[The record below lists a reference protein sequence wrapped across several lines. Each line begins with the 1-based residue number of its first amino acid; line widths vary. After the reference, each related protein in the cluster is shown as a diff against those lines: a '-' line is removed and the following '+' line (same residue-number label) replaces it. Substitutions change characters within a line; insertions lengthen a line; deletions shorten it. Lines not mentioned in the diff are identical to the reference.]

1 MDFDIQKLVDDIKKP
16 ENIDYIKKYIGLF
29 SLALFA
35 SIVLYYVSMKKNI
48 LGSKQYMYAF
58 IIMVPIL
65 VLVSSIIFLG
75 KSEGVSSMFG
85 FMFLILVLIGGMIY
99 VYQKMNEITNT
110 DSYLINLFFQ
120 ILSFCIILVGLGI
133 FYKIFM
139 NNLKKIGGTTG
150 FIINLIFFL
159 PCLFNDFIEAI
170 RNEFKMTPSVVFI
183 LFVIELILFL
193 TYFYIP
199 YLVRKYVNGGGIPLL
214 KTSRFLEKQIILA
227 NPDHLSP
234 FEKTE
239 GDNIIKTPRGNYSL
253 SMWIYLNQQHHSP
266 NLSKNINIF
275 SYGSEQKNKNKKNF
289 KPKIDY
295 VTSDRSDSYK
305 DTYSIHVTSD
315 TTETIPYIVELP
327 SQKWNNFVFNYN
339 NNLVDIFINGH
350 LVRTIEFNEMNP
362 VPKYTPTDLV
372 TIGEDNGVNGA
383 ICNIQYYTN
392 PLTKYQI
399 VNNYNLL
406 MDANPPINN
415 IL

>member
-239 GDNIIKTPRGNYSL
+239 GDNIIKWFSL
-253 SMWIYLNQQHHSP
+253 KH
-266 NLSKNINIF
+266 
-275 SYGSEQKNKNKKNF
+275 G
-289 KPKIDY
+289 
-295 VTSDRSDSYK
+295 
-305 DTYSIHVTSD
+305 
-315 TTETIPYIVELP
+315 
-327 SQKWNNFVFNYN
+327 
-339 NNLVDIFINGH
+339 
-350 LVRTIEFNEMNP
+350 
-362 VPKYTPTDLV
+362 
-372 TIGEDNGVNGA
+372 
-383 ICNIQYYTN
+383 
-392 PLTKYQI
+392 
-399 VNNYNLL
+399 
-406 MDANPPINN
+406 
-415 IL
+415 

>member
-99 VYQKMNEITNT
+99 VYQQMKEITNT

-159 PCLFNDFIEAI
+159 PCLFNDFIEAV

-199 YLVRKYVNGGGIPLL
+199 HLVRKYVNGGGIPLL
-214 KTSRFLEKQIILA
+214 NSSRFLEKQIILA
-227 NPDHLSP
+227 NPEHLSP

-239 GDNIIKTPRGNYSL
+239 GDNIIKTPRMNYSL

-275 SYGSEQKNKNKKNF
+275 SYGSGQDF

-295 VTSDRSDSYK
+295 LTNDQNNSYK
-305 DTYSIHVTSD
+305 DTYLIHVSQSAPATQH
-315 TTETIPYIVELP
+315 IVELP

-339 NNLVDIFINGH
+339 NQLVDIFINGH
-350 LVRTIEFNEMNP
+350 LVRTIELDEIPIYN
-362 VPKYTPTDLV
+362 PTDLV
-372 TIGEDNGVNGA
+372 TIGQDNGANGA

-406 MDANPPINN
+406 MNANPPINN

>member
-1 MDFDIQKLVDDIKKP
+1 MDSGIQKLIEDIQKP
-16 ENIDYIKKYIGLF
+16 ENIDSIKKYIGLF

-35 SIVLYYVSMKKNI
+35 SIVLYYISTKKNI

-65 VLVSSIIFLG
+65 LLVSSIIFLG
-75 KSEGVSSMFG
+75 KSEGGSSMFG
-85 FMFLILVLIGGMIY
+85 FMFLILLIIGGMIY
-99 VYQKMNEITNT
+99 VYQQMKEITNT
-110 DSYLINLFFQ
+110 DSYLINLFLQ

-139 NNLKKIGGTTG
+139 NNLKKIGGTAG

-159 PCLFNDFIEAI
+159 PCMFNDFIEAI

-183 LFVIELILFL
+183 LFLIELILFL
-193 TYFYIP
+193 IYFYIP
-199 YLVRKYVNGGGIPLL
+199 HLVRKYVNGGGIPLL
-214 KTSRFLEKQIILA
+214 NSSRFLEKQIILA
-227 NPDHLSP
+227 NPEHLSP

-239 GDNIIKTPRGNYSL
+239 GDNIIKTPRMNYSL
-253 SMWIYLNQQHHSP
+253 SMWIYLNQQEHSS
-266 NLSKNINIF
+266 NLPKNINIF
-275 SYGSEQKNKNKKNF
+275 SYGSGQDF

-295 VTSDRSDSYK
+295 LTSDQNNSYK
-305 DTYSIHVTSD
+305 DTYLIHVSPATQH
-315 TTETIPYIVELP
+315 IVELP

-339 NNLVDIFINGH
+339 NQLVDIFINGH
-350 LVRTIEFNEMNP
+350 LVRTIELDEIPIYN
-362 VPKYTPTDLV
+362 PTDLV
-372 TIGEDNGVNGA
+372 TIGQDNGANGA
-383 ICNIQYYTN
+383 VCNIQYYTN